1 VGDVLVSSGAPRPV
15 FVARCS
21 PTRYAGSMIQI
32 TPWLSI
38 GESELHFDFIRAS
51 GPGGQNVNKVSDAV
65 QLRFDAANSPSMP
78 EGVKERLVTLARNRM
93 SAEGVLIIKAQ
104 RFRSQTQNREDAV
117 SRLVTLVRT
126 AALPPKPRRATRPSR
141 ASKEERLAGKR
152 HRAKAKGSRGSVA
165 SEQD

>member
-1 VGDVLVSSGAPRPV
+1 
-15 FVARCS
+15 
-21 PTRYAGSMIQI
+21 MIQI

-141 ASKEERLAGKR
+141 ASKE
-152 HRAKAKGSRGSVA
+152 
-165 SEQD
+165 